1 MAVLMVAVID
11 DARASELRV
20 TISGVRSDAGELLI
34 GVYGSAEGFGNAIAN
49 AATRGLVPDQTRL
62 VGMAIRATHGAQ
74 QAVFAQL
81 QPGRYAIIVIHDE
94 NDNGRLDENALGVP
108 IEGYGFSNDAQGF
121 LSAPSFDAAAITL
134 DSTDQSVAISLR
146 YPAVRTPNEKQG
158 YDQFIGSSRPNR

>member
-1 MAVLMVAVID
+1 MAVLMFAVID

-121 LSAPSFDAAAITL
+121 LSAPSFDAAAITI

-146 YPAVRTPNEKQG
+146 YPAARTPNEKQG